1 MLVHTVGHLP
11 RKQLYFKTLYSNIFK
26 KIVGAGDPKNPFLL
40 SKSEE
45 KEALRQHD
53 LYKEALTIPRRP
65 EWNQDTTANELQKM
79 ERESFLDWRRGLVF
93 LEEEKG
99 LILTPYERNIEVWRQ
114 LWRVIERS
122 ELVVQI
128 VDGRFV

>member
-1 MLVHTVGHLP
+1 MFSF
-11 RKQLYFKTLYSNIFK
+11 R
-26 KIVGAGDPKNPFLL
+26 
-40 SKSEE
+40 
-45 KEALRQHD
+45 
-53 LYKEALTIPRRP
+53 RRP
-65 EWNQDTTANELQKM
+65 EWDTSTTGDQLQKM
-79 ERESFLDWRRGLVF
+79 ERDSFVDWRRGLVF

-128 VDGRFV
+128 VDGRYVYIFT

>member
-1 MLVHTVGHLP
+1 M
-11 RKQLYFKTLYSNIFK
+11 FS
-26 KIVGAGDPKNPFLL
+26 FL
-40 SKSEE
+40 
-45 KEALRQHD
+45 
-53 LYKEALTIPRRP
+53 RRP
-65 EWNQDTTANELQKM
+65 EWDASTTGDQLQKM
-79 ERESFLDWRRGLVF
+79 ERDSFVDWRRGLVF

-128 VDGRFV
+128 VDGRYEIFADVVKN